1 MRITIV
7 GCGSRGSK
15 LAEAADKMVEVK
27 RIYLVDVVR
36 SRAEEV
42 ASHIN
47 KAEVVENVEEELY
60 HCDLVIECATQDAAR
75 EVIPKVVARGV
86 DIMVL
91 SVGALVD
98 EEFRASIT
106 EKAKQCE
113 AKVYIPSGAI
123 CGTDG
128 LRSSTVGA
136 VQSVELTTTMPPVS
150 FQGIKY
156 VEDKGI
162 DVNSIK
168 ERTILY
174 TGNAREA
181 VQLFPRNVN
190 VAAVVSILGI
200 GFDDTKVTIAAD
212 PCTKFNS
219 HELRIKGEFGELV
232 THTDN
237 VPSPIN
243 PRTSTL
249 LVFSAISAMERIVK
263 NQWVGI

>member
-7 GCGSRGSK
+7 GCGSRGTK
-15 LAEAADKMVEVK
+15 LAEAADKMMEVK
-27 RIYLVDVVR
+27 RIYLVDNDK
-36 SRAEEV
+36 SRAEAV
-42 ASHIN
+42 ANTIN

-60 HCDLVIECATQDAAR
+60 HCDLVIECATQEAAR

-86 DIMVL
+86 DILVM

-98 EEFRASIT
+98 DDFREAIT

-128 LRSSTVGA
+128 LRASTVGE
-136 VQSVELTTTMPPVS
+136 VQQVELITTLPPVS
-150 FQGIKY
+150 FKDVSY
-156 VEDKGI
+156 VQDKG
-162 DVNSIK
+162 VNLDSITEK
-168 ERTILY
+168 TILY
-174 TGNAREA
+174 TGTAREA

-190 VAAVVSILGI
+190 VAAIVSILGI
-200 GFDDTKVTIAAD
+200 GFDKTMVTIAVD
-212 PCTKFNS
+212 PSIKINS
-219 HELRIKGEFGELV
+219 HVLKITGEFGEIV
-232 THTDN
+232 THTSN

-243 PRTSTL
+243 PKTSNL
-249 LVFSAISAMERIVK
+249 SVFSAISAMQRIVK

>member
-15 LAEAADKMVEVK
+15 LAEAADKMLEVK
-27 RIYLVDVVR
+27 RIYLVDEDKA
-36 SRAEEV
+36 RAEAV
-42 ASHIN
+42 AQTVN

-86 DIMVL
+86 DIMIM

-98 EEFRASIT
+98 DEFREAIT
-106 EKAKQCE
+106 EKAKQCD

-128 LRSSTVGA
+128 LRASTVGE
-136 VQSVELTTTMPPVS
+136 VQQVELISTMPPVG
-150 FQGIKY
+150 FEGVQY
-156 VEDKGI
+156 VIDRGI
-162 DVNSIK
+162 DLTKVSK
-168 ERTILY
+168 ETTLY
-174 TGNAREA
+174 TGTAREA

-190 VAAVVSILGI
+190 VAAIVSILGI
-200 GFDDTKVTIAAD
+200 GFDKTMVTIVAD
-212 PCTKFNS
+212 PSIKINS
-219 HELRIKGEFGELV
+219 HELRIKGEFGEM
-232 THTDN
+232 TAHTYN

-243 PRTSTL
+243 PKTSNL
-249 LVFSAISAMERIVK
+249 SVFSAISALQRIVK

>member
-15 LAEAADKMVEVK
+15 LAQAADEMMEVK
-27 RIYLVDVVR
+27 RIYLVD
-36 SRAEEV
+36 SDKERAEQV
-42 ASHIN
+42 AAGLK
-47 KAEVVENVEEELY
+47 KAELVEDVEEELY

-86 DIMVL
+86 DIMVM

-98 EEFRASIT
+98 DEFRESIT

-128 LRSSTVGA
+128 LRASTVGEIE
-136 VQSVELTTTMPPVS
+136 SVELITTKPPVS
-150 FQGIKY
+150 FEGVKY
-156 VEDKGI
+156 IQDKGI
-162 DVNSIK
+162 DLKSIK
-168 ERTILY
+168 EKTILY
-174 TGNAREA
+174 TGPAREA

-190 VAAVVSILGI
+190 VAATVSIMGI
-200 GFDDTKVTIAAD
+200 GFDKTMVTIAAD
-212 PCTKFNS
+212 PNIKINS
-219 HELRIKGEFGELV
+219 HELKIKGEFGEMT
-232 THTDN
+232 THTYN

-243 PRTSTL
+243 PKTSNL
-249 LVFSAISAMERIVK
+249 SVFSAISALQRIVK
-263 NQWVGI
+263 SQWIGI